1 MMSVDDRLKAAAQHR
16 ASGDRLSAASLYET
30 VLFMSPGHGAA
41 LRALAEIR
49 LEEGRSEAAAK
60 LLQEALTRDPA
71 DCDARVLMASLQQA
85 HGNSREV
92 EKLIEE
98 SLILDPHHPAASV
111 LHAERLLRA
120 GRFEQAEKHLRGA
133 LEQHPEE
140 ADLLSALAGLYA
152 RVKHSAAA
160 LDLAQQAIR
169 NAPDDPQH
177 LATLGCILAETGN
190 HDKALALLEEAHL
203 KLPADPV
210 LMLHLADCQA
220 QTGNVV
226 DARLLAKRL
235 TLQYP
240 DLLAAWLLLLRT
252 ETLLGVESGTFP
264 EFLQRVKQHKDKSAA
279 LLALA
284 TAYRQIGNHDQSLRL
299 LQPLVGAAG
308 KIEQNL
314 YRDAL
319 ALYRDCALASDAL
332 ESLDRLSEQG
342 SAPSAPVP
350 RKASPA
356 PGATNSTEDRLQL
369 ETADLF
375 IEPGLTSLEAL
386 VLLRFGVQTPAGRKR
401 RRIFG
406 PDYLAPV
413 SDLFPD
419 SSFNST
425 GTPDWAHAVA
435 TPENV
440 VPLSDVLCLPSDRL
454 RELRKTGSYIRPDA
468 DRQQVWRASL
478 EDLPRP
484 LIAFSWN
491 TGRSGLLL
499 DDYRPLLEAFHGF
512 HGTSISV
519 MWDDARHQLAAWP
532 GLIDAGRHFQSLADL
547 AALLAEVDL
556 LIGPDGLPLHV
567 AGAMEC
573 PAVVLTQPAH
583 PWYWHAQ
590 DDQATWYPS
599 VQVLKSKRF
608 GHWASLIKEATEP
621 LLRTINEHEEKRQEL
636 TSGSAKFASSP
647 AHGVPFALRND

>member
-16 ASGDRLSAASLYET
+16 TFGDRLSAASLYEA

-49 LEEGRSEAAAK
+49 LEEGNSEAAAK

-71 DCDARVLMASLQQA
+71 DCDARVLMASLQQVN
-85 HGNSREV
+85 GNSRDA

-98 SLILDPHHPAASV
+98 TLVLDPHHPAASV
-111 LHAERLLRA
+111 LRAEQFLRS
-120 GRFEQAEKHLRGA
+120 GRFERAERQLRGA

-140 ADLLSALAGLYA
+140 ADLMSALAGLYA

-160 LDLAQQAIR
+160 LDLAQQAVSK
-169 NAPDDPQH
+169 APDDPQH

-203 KLPADPV
+203 KLPADPI

-220 QTGNVV
+220 QTGQVV

-235 TLQYP
+235 TLQFP
-240 DLLAAWLLLLRT
+240 DLLAAWLLLMRT
-252 ETLLGVESGTFP
+252 ETLLGVESDTFP
-264 EFLQRVKQHKDKSAA
+264 EFLQRVKLHKDKPSA

-284 TAYRQIGNHDQSLRL
+284 TAYRQKGDHDQSLRL

-308 KIEQNL
+308 KIEHNL
-314 YRDAL
+314 YRDVL

-332 ESLDRLSEQG
+332 ESLDRIPEQS
-342 SAPSAPVP
+342 SAPSATVP
-350 RKASPA
+350 GHASPA
-356 PGATNSTEDRLQL
+356 PGAAYSTEDRLQL

-386 VLLRFGVQTPAGRKR
+386 VLLRFGVQTPTGRKR

-406 PDYLAPV
+406 PDYLSPV

-419 SSFNST
+419 SIFNST
-425 GTPDWAHAVA
+425 GTPEWVHAVA

-440 VPLSDVLCLPSDRL
+440 VPLSDALFLPSDRL
-454 RELRKTGSYIRPDA
+454 RQLRKTGSYVRPDA

-491 TGRSGLLL
+491 SGRSGLLL
-499 DDYRPLLEAFHGF
+499 DDYRPLLDAFQGF
-512 HGTSISV
+512 QGTSISV
-519 MWDDARHQLAAWP
+519 MWDDARRQLADWP
-532 GLIDAGRHFQSLADL
+532 DLIDAGRHFQSLSDL

-567 AGAMEC
+567 AGAMER

-590 DDQATWYPS
+590 DGKATWYPS

-608 GHWASLIKEATEP
+608 GHWASLMEEATEP
-621 LLRTINEHEEKRQEL
+621 LLNAIGAHASREAEL
-636 TSGSAKFASSP
+636 ISG
-647 AHGVPFALRND
+647 